1 MIIKQKSDL
10 IGSGLFKSRCFFSGI
25 VTISAWFD
33 HTDDHYLNYDP
44 YPPFAQFLGW
54 GIELFSVSIVVFYG
68 AYTVFKKWRAGEDV
82 AFLRPGPMLSPKST
96 WGPRSDSGLPVSGQ
110 ANGAFSENA

>member
-1 MIIKQKSDL
+1 M
-10 IGSGLFKSRCFFSGI
+10 
-25 VTISAWFD
+25 
-33 HTDDHYLNYDP
+33 
-44 YPPFAQFLGW
+44 
-54 GIELFSVSIVVFYG
+54 SIVVFYG

-110 ANGAFSENA
+110 ANDAFTENA